1 MLMINQVKLKLHV
14 LLCSWLH
21 ILSNICDVDSFGA
34 QMSMFV
40 WYLSNKSNT
49 SCCHYIYFQV
59 CG

>member
-40 WYLSNKSNT
+40 
-49 SCCHYIYFQV
+49 
-59 CG
+59 